1 MAIHLREKISFQGF
15 TLRINILI
23 IRKTIKYLVVTVV
36 LTTKVCNNIS
46 VVINSVENECV
57 YETHTNNL
65 RITFQHYN
73 NIIIHLHELYFV
85 CYMRYS

>member
-1 MAIHLREKISFQGF
+1 MAIHLREKIPFQGF

-57 YETHTNNL
+57 YENTHK
-65 RITFQHYN
+65 
-73 NIIIHLHELYFV
+73 
-85 CYMRYS
+85 